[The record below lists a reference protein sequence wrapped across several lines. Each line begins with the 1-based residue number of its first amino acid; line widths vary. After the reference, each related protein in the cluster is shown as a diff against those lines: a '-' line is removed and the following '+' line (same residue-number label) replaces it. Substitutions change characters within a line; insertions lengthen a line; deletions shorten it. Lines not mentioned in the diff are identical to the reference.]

1 MDVGDVEILVGDE
14 LEPTGLLPVVTGLVP
29 VGTEPVAEL
38 ELFDHGAQMRTITP
52 TTARGIAILAQGGSF
67 VYHSNT
73 TDLLYWGS
81 NTYCLVPSGFVFT
94 TR

>member
-29 VGTEPVAEL
+29 VGTDPDA

-52 TTARGIAILAQGGSF
+52 TTASGMAILAQGGSF

-73 TDLLYWGS
+73 GSLLYWGS
-81 NTYCLVPSGFVFT
+81 NTYCLVPSGLVFT